1 MRQCLSN
8 RKKAQRSRV
17 LELPIPK
24 LSAMWRNSLNS
35 FSSKLLAFS
44 STKNPSFSNKPPSLL
59 LLRIYSP
66 RVNYGFFE
74 RSNSTSAGSTTG
86 DTVKLGGIQIKDD
99 RVRAFGSSAAAV
111 DPSSLAAFSS
121 AKEVVDLAKHYG
133 QCYWELSKA
142 KLRWFISYFYFCC
155 TSKLLLLVPYSII
168 CVKIIHFSFRFCY
181 SLIIHLIA

>member
-142 KLRWFISYFYFCC
+142 KLR
-155 TSKLLLLVPYSII
+155 
-168 CVKIIHFSFRFCY
+168 
-181 SLIIHLIA
+181 